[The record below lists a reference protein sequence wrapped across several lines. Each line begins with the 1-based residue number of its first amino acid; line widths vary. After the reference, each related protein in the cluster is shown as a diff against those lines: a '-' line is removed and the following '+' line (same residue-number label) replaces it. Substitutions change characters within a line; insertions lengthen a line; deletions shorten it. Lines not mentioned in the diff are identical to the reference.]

1 MSFSPLA
8 IAKFRFARRVFTA
21 LICRQNTVVGAHHKR
36 NPFGIVVK
44 PTAQRGLLLGMC
56 NELVLRSIFA
66 LICRQSGVV
75 TTLGAIGGD
84 GLYKAY
90 CPLLTY
96 LVSGS
101 KCAAITANA
110 RQMHDKLLLV
120 VREAE
125 LSHTRC
131 NKKVKPSDCLLDI

>member
-1 MSFSPLA
+1 MCY
-8 IAKFRFARRVFTA
+8 KFA
-21 LICRQNTVVGAHHKR
+21 LC
-36 NPFGIVVK
+36 
-44 PTAQRGLLLGMC
+44 LLC
-56 NELVLRSIFA
+56 A

-96 LVSGS
+96 RVSGS

-131 NKKVKPSDCLLDI
+131 NKQVKPSDCLLDI